1 MGSGLTKY
9 ILIVVRNFSIKGLEK
24 RIRKDEAIAT
34 AITML
39 RESLKKK
46 QKTNTHLAK
55 PDPIS
60 TLSRRLLS
68 CLRTNVPFS

>member
-9 ILIVVRNFSIKGLEK
+9 ILIVGLNFYIKGLEK
-24 RIRKDEAIAT
+24 RIREDRAIAT

-39 RESLKKK
+39 SESLTKKWE
-46 QKTNTHLAK
+46 TNTHLAK

-60 TLSRRLLS
+60 ISFVDSSKSSLSFER
-68 CLRTNVPFS
+68 